1 MAGVVN
7 LTVCSAGG
15 AGRGSTWSPWMSLS
29 SVAFEKQDPDR
40 WFAELELS
48 GVPGAPFH
56 GAPMLPVTHQ
66 SAIFGH
72 SSVKQNAHNRE
83 RGVCDLW
90 YDPGTTLVALNKVDA
105 ALKLAALS
113 SHRGSHSRLKVHGA
127 DYSVQRGGVDATGR
141 QRRAVAELA
150 SWVWNRCLRRSAMA
164 RERYRSA
171 LNTSNRALSELL
183 SRAAAGPFPLDR
195 ETGRTARSPAFQY
208 AHALGRGA
216 CVGECARQEVAACL
230 WLFEFLDPFL
240 IARGRALGLR
250 SLQLLQSPHAGWA
263 VEILDLASA
272 DRLATEAEREPGAL
286 LERLRG
292 ADGEVAMCGGGCE
305 RGHADTPPP
314 LLAAVE
320 YVRFASGNGME
331 RKAGRAYRSV
341 LDLVVATCKAAL
353 VGAMNERRAT

>member
-1 MAGVVN
+1 VAPHCP
-7 LTVCSAGG
+7 L
-15 AGRGSTWSPWMSLS
+15 SPPHAMPRS
-29 SVAFEKQDPDR
+29 
-40 WFAELELS
+40 
-48 GVPGAPFH
+48 
-56 GAPMLPVTHQ
+56 
-66 SAIFGH
+66 
-72 SSVKQNAHNRE
+72 
-83 RGVCDLW
+83 DLW

-127 DYSVQRGGVDATGR
+127 DYSVQRGGVDATG

-171 LNTSNRALSELL
+171 LNMSSRALVELL

-250 SLQLLQSPHAGWA
+250 SLQLLQSPHAGY
-263 VEILDLASA
+263 LFF
-272 DRLATEAEREPGAL
+272 REPH
-286 LERLRG
+286 R
-292 ADGEVAMCGGGCE
+292 
-305 RGHADTPPP
+305 HAAPCSIHP
-314 LLAAVE
+314 
-320 YVRFASGNGME
+320 G
-331 RKAGRAYRSV
+331 
-341 LDLVVATCKAAL
+341 
-353 VGAMNERRAT
+353 

>member
-1 MAGVVN
+1 
-7 LTVCSAGG
+7 
-15 AGRGSTWSPWMSLS
+15 
-29 SVAFEKQDPDR
+29 
-40 WFAELELS
+40 
-48 GVPGAPFH
+48 
-56 GAPMLPVTHQ
+56 
-66 SAIFGH
+66 
-72 SSVKQNAHNRE
+72 
-83 RGVCDLW
+83 
-90 YDPGTTLVALNKVDA
+90 
-105 ALKLAALS
+105 
-113 SHRGSHSRLKVHGA
+113 
-127 DYSVQRGGVDATGR
+127 
-141 QRRAVAELA
+141 
-150 SWVWNRCLRRSAMA
+150 MA

-171 LNTSNRALSELL
+171 LNMSSRALVELL

-250 SLQLLQSPHAGWA
+250 SLQLLQSPHAGYLFFREPHRWA

-292 ADGEVAMCGGGCE
+292 ADGEVCEPACFFACCAACLNSPLTLRLCLEQRGQRPTPARGHRPPTFFPKVAMCGGGCE

-320 YVRFASGNGME
+320 YVRARRNASGE
-331 RKAGRAYRSV
+331 RGRVLSSV
-341 LDLVVATCKAAL
+341 DAHSSGDRAVVPH
-353 VGAMNERRAT
+353 